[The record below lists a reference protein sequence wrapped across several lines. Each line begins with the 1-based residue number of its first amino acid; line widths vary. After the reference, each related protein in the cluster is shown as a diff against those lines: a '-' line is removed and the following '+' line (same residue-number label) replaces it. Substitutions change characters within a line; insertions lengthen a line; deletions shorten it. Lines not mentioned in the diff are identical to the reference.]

1 MTQLQL
7 IQQFSELL
15 PSIWETV
22 GETVSSNSPVPAKF
36 SSPIAMRANVAEVS
50 AEMAGNILAI
60 QFAMASNPEAMQMI
74 LVRPE
79 TVLEVAK
86 IVTGM
91 SWEEVDDDVLAE
103 IRPFAESIIQGLCL
117 GLGNALLDTVVATGM
132 SIRYQMI
139 QLADNLASAPSVLRC
154 NIALQIGE
162 ETGVM
167 VWLMD
172 DETAKQIVGGDDDE
186 AAAEGAAG
194 IPGIPAMQMGGM
206 GMPAFGGSS
215 RPGMEHDSSMDVLL
229 DVPLE
234 ISVEL
239 GRVKM
244 VVRDVLDLGT
254 GSIVEVDKA
263 AGEPVDVMVNG
274 RLVAKGEVV
283 VIEDNFGVRITEILN
298 PAERFR
304 MDAAA

>member
-1 MTQLQL
+1 MNQMQLLQQL
-7 IQQFSELL
+7 SELL
-15 PSIWETV
+15 PSIWDTV
-22 GETVSSNSPVPAKF
+22 GDTVSSNSPVPAKF
-36 SSPIAMRANVAEVS
+36 SSPIAMRANPNDLLAEIG
-50 AEMAGNILAI
+50 GNMLAI
-60 QFAMASNPEAMQMI
+60 QFAMAQNPDAMQLI
-74 LVRPE
+74 LIRPE
-79 TVLEVAK
+79 TVMEVAK
-86 IVTGM
+86 LVTGM
-91 SWEEVDDDVLAE
+91 TWEDVDENVLAE
-103 IRPFAESIIQGLCL
+103 VRPFSESIIQGLCL
-117 GLGNALLDTVVATGM
+117 GLGNVLLDTVVATGM
-132 SIRYQMI
+132 NIRYQMI
-139 QLADNLASAPSVLRC
+139 QMPENIQHSPSIVRVQV
-154 NIALQIGE
+154 AMQIGE
-162 ETGVM
+162 ETGV
-167 VWLMD
+167 VLWLLD
-172 DETAKQIVGGDDDE
+172 DETTRQICGIEAEDE
-186 AAAEGAAG
+186 SGAT
-194 IPGIPAMQMGGM
+194 PGIPAMQMGG
-206 GMPAFGGSS
+206 GFPAFGGAAKPSA
-215 RPGMEHDSSMDVLL
+215 EHDSSMDVLL

>member
-22 GETVSSNSPVPAKF
+22 GETVSSNSPVPAQF
-36 SSPIAMRANVAEVS
+36 NSPIAMRANVSEIS
-50 AEMAGNILAI
+50 AELAGNILAI
-60 QFAMASNPEAMQMI
+60 QFAMANNPEAMQMI
-74 LVRPE
+74 LIRPE

-86 IVTGM
+86 VVTGL
-91 SWEEVDDDVLAE
+91 SWDEVDDDVMAE
-103 IRPFAESIIQGLCL
+103 VRPFAESIVQGLCL

-139 QLADNLASAPSVLRC
+139 QLADNLAHAPSVLRC
-154 NIALQIGE
+154 NIAMQIGE
-162 ETGVM
+162 ETGVIL
-167 VWLMD
+167 WLMD
-172 DETAKQIVGGDDDE
+172 DDTARLIVGKDE
-186 AAAEGAAG
+186 EEEEEA
-194 IPGIPAMQMGGM
+194 ITSVPGIPAMQVGGM
-206 GMPAFGGSS
+206 PMIGGSS
-215 RPGMEHDSSMDVLL
+215 KSPFEHDSSMDVLL

-239 GRVKM
+239 GRVRM